1 MAREF
6 KRTDRLGDAI
16 QRSLA
21 QLIQREIRDPRIGMV
36 NVNDVKVSRDLANAK
51 VYIAFV
57 GRDDEEICKEAT
69 EVLNAAAGFLRSQM
83 AKDLNVRTIPRLNFI
98 YDRTA
103 LEGNRLD
110 SLINKALKADSLH
123 PSDDD
128 SAE

>member
-21 QLIQREIRDPRIGMV
+21 KLIQQEIRDPRIGMV

-57 GRDDEEICKEAT
+57 GRDDDDSCKEGT
-69 EVLNAAAGFLRSQM
+69 EALNLAAGFLRSQM
-83 AKDLNVRTIPRLNFI
+83 ANDLNVRTIPRLNFI
-98 YDRTA
+98 FDRTA
-103 LEGNRLD
+103 LDGNRMD
-110 SLINKALKADSLH
+110 SLITKAIKADSSF
-123 PSDDD
+123 PSDD

>member
-21 QLIQREIRDPRIGMV
+21 QLIQQEIRDPRVGMV

-57 GRDDEEICKEAT
+57 GRDDDESCEEGTEA
-69 EVLNAAAGFLRSQM
+69 LNNAAGFLRSQM
-83 AKDLNVRTIPRLNFI
+83 SRDLNVRMTPRLRFI

-103 LEGNRLD
+103 LNGNRMNK
-110 SLINKALKADSLH
+110 LIKDAIE
-123 PSDDD
+123 SDEQHQDD

>member
-21 QLIQREIRDPRIGMV
+21 QLIQQEVRDPRIGMV

-57 GRDDEEICKEAT
+57 GRDDEEACKEGT

-83 AKDLNVRTIPRLNFI
+83 AKDLNVRTIPRLKFV

-103 LEGNRLD
+103 LEGNRID

-123 PSDDD
+123 PSDD

>member
-21 QLIQREIRDPRIGMV
+21 QLIQQEIRDPRIGMV

-57 GRDDEEICKEAT
+57 GRDDEESCAEGTEA
-69 EVLNAAAGFLRSQM
+69 LNLAAGFLRSQM
-83 AKDLNVRTIPRLNFI
+83 ARDLNVRTIPRLKFI
-98 YDRTA
+98 FDSTA
-103 LEGNRLD
+103 LDGNRMD
-110 SLINKALKADSLH
+110 SLITKAISADSLH
-123 PSDDD
+123 PNDD
-128 SAE
+128 SSE

>member
-21 QLIQREIRDPRIGMV
+21 QLIQQEIRDPRVGMV
-36 NVNDVKVSRDLANAK
+36 NINDVKVSRDLANAK

-57 GRDDEEICKEAT
+57 GRDDDESCEEGTEA
-69 EVLNAAAGFLRSQM
+69 LNNAAGFLRSQM
-83 AKDLNVRTIPRLNFI
+83 SRDLNVRMTPRLRFI

-103 LEGNRLD
+103 LNGNRMNK
-110 SLINKALKADSLH
+110 LIKDAIE
-123 PSDDD
+123 SDEQHQDD